1 MSEKVLQKERKKSD
15 RSEIYERKM
24 SERGQGKEEER

>member
-1 MSEKVLQKERKKSD
+1 MTEKGLQKERKKSD
-15 RSEIYERKM
+15 RSEINERKM